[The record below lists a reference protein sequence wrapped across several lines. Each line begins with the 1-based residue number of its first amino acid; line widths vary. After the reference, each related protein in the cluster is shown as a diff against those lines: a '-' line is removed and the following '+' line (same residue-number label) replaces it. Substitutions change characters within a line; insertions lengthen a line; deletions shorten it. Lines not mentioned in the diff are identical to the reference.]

1 MQLKSRL
8 LNVFAL
14 AGDPFSGNPLC
25 VFEDG
30 RGLDTATMQALARQF
45 SLSET
50 TFIMPADRA
59 DAFVRIFTPD
69 YEMPFAGHPTL
80 GTAAVVHSLSQD
92 ARQDASA
99 MVLAMQAGL
108 IPVSRQGVL
117 WTLRA
122 NAPTTRVNDR
132 DPAELAAALGLQPGD
147 IIDQPQGPR
156 PLWVNTGVEQL
167 LVPLASLDAVRRVQ
181 SRLTVLA
188 KFWRASFLRAVLCCW
203 KTRRRDP
210 PARIWAAGIRAPVPP
225 GRSGSSSRRASSAR
239 GRRDCTWK

>member
-1 MQLKSRL
+1 MQLKYRL

-45 SLSET
+45 NLSET
-50 TFIMPADRA
+50 TFIMPSDRA

-80 GTAAVVHSLSQD
+80 GTAAVVHSLSQG
-92 ARQDASA
+92 ARQDAA
-99 MVLAMQAGL
+99 AIVMAMQSGL

-147 IIDQPQGPR
+147 IR
-156 PLWVNTGVEQL
+156 FY
-167 LVPLASLDAVRRVQ
+167 
-181 SRLTVLA
+181 VLGHMA
-188 KFWRASFLRAVLCCW
+188 AL
-203 KTRRRDP
+203 
-210 PARIWAAGIRAPVPP
+210 AAGLPAAELTGMPRARVFT
-225 GRSGSSSRRASSAR
+225 G
-239 GRRDCTWK
+239 